1 MYEPTAIPADA
12 PRGLRAWLALQLR
25 QIADT
30 LASPT
35 VTGLHFDALPA
46 EPERYS
52 NGDVVRADGS
62 NWNPGSGAGLYLRE
76 GGAWVKL

>member
-12 PRGLRAWLALQLR
+12 PRGLRSWLAAQLR

-35 VTGLHFDALPA
+35 VSVIHFDALAA

-52 NGDVVRADGS
+52 DGDVVRADGS
-62 NWNPGSGAGLYLRE
+62 NWNPGSGAGLYLRQ